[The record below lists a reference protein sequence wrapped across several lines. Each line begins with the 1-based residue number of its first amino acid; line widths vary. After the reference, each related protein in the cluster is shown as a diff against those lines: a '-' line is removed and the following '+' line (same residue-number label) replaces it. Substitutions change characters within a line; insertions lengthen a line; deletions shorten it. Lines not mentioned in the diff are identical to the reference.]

1 MASDTQTRVQRTVRL
16 DSDLDDQIQA
26 LARQEDR
33 SLEAQMRRLLWLGLK
48 ADSLAGKLAADD
60 AAAS

>member
-16 DSDLDDQIQA
+16 DSELDDQIQT
-26 LARQEDR
+26 LAKTEDR
-33 SLEAQMRRLLWLGLK
+33 SLESMIRVLLTESVRRRASG
-48 ADSLAGKLAADD
+48 D